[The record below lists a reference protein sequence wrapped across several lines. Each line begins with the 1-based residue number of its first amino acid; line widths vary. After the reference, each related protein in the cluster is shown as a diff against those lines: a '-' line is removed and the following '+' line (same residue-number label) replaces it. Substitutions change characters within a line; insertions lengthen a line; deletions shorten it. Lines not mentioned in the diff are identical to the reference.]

1 MTAGRRQVGFR
12 GRLLIAMLMLVLGT
26 SFSIAAAFMV
36 STFQEEES
44 RAHERLNV
52 AGDVVQEVLAR
63 RAAILFTSLT
73 VLVEDFGF
81 KSAIATQNEPTMRS
95 MLENHSQRFNSSLAI
110 VTDRAGNIL
119 ANLQGLPPGA
129 ALPFPQLI
137 EEANRTG
144 AATALITWDDQAYQ
158 ALMVPVQAPGLK
170 AWLVMGIALNDAF
183 ADTISRLTGVDIV
196 FRSVSEGAETP
207 IIYGQTVSVDQAMG
221 SANAMPANPDMIG
234 NQRYFIRTTQL
245 GKRDEAPVQALL
257 LLDRQTALS
266 AYYRLA
272 LDLLWVVIGALTVA
286 GLIALA
292 LARALGRPVLELAAF
307 AGSIGDGKATAPPG
321 IRARG
326 ELQTLEQS
334 LEAMQQRISHREH
347 RIRHDA
353 NHDSLTGLPNRR
365 AMERQ
370 VRQQLADGQQG
381 WLLSLSITGLKEISE
396 TLGFEF
402 GDNVLI
408 ASGLRL
414 RGIVPADQMLARTGG
429 NEFMV
434 VAPNTDE
441 TAIHNTLADIR
452 TALENAVT
460 ISDTPVSVELA
471 AALLEL
477 PEHAHTVDDVRR
489 RTSLTLDRARKHETR
504 TATYL
509 EGGEE
514 HHLRELRIIRDL
526 QQAMANREIRMVY
539 QPKIRFDTATLTQ
552 VEALVRWQHPE
563 LGFLNPEEFIQLA
576 ERSGQIHQLTD
587 YIIRSVERDGRDWY
601 GRGMPK
607 IGVAINLSTL
617 DLTNANL
624 PALINTIFAD
634 WPRPLNMLT
643 FEITE
648 TAAMVDMQA
657 SARTLER
664 LRQLGA
670 KLSVDDFGT
679 GYSSLAQMRQLPV
692 QELKIDKSF
701 VMKLDSTPQDQL
713 IVKSTVDMA
722 HGLGL
727 TVVAEGIENEG
738 SWRLLQSW
746 GCEMAQGY
754 FLGRPMSPEGLVD
767 WHVEFQQKSGGLR
780 AAIPQTQ

>member
-1 MTAGRRQVGFR
+1 MISGRRVGFR
-12 GRLLIAMLMLVLGT
+12 GRLLIAMMVLVLGT
-26 SFSIAAAFMV
+26 SLSIAAAFML

-52 AGDVVQEVLAR
+52 AADVVQEVLER
-63 RAAILFTSLT
+63 RAAILFTSLN

-81 KSAIATQNEPTMRS
+81 KSAIATQDEPTMHS
-95 MLENHSQRFNSSLAI
+95 MLENHGQRFNSSLAI

-119 ANLQGLPPGA
+119 ANLQGLPSGSP
-129 ALPFPQLI
+129 LPFPRLI
-137 EEANRTG
+137 GEANQTG
-144 AATALITWDDQAYQ
+144 AATALITWSDRAYQ

-170 AWLVMGIALNDAF
+170 AWLVMGIALDDSF
-183 ADTISRLTGVDIV
+183 ADTISRLTGVDVI
-196 FRSVSEGAETP
+196 FRSASEAGDTP
-207 IIYGQTVSVDQAMG
+207 TIYGRTVTADQLIG
-221 SANAMPANPDMIG
+221 SADAMPVDTDMIG
-234 NQRYFIRTTQL
+234 NQRYFVRTAQL
-245 GKRDEAPVQALL
+245 GERESAPVQALL
-257 LLDRQTALS
+257 LLDRKTALS

-272 LDLLWVVIGALTVA
+272 LSLLWVVIGALVVA

-292 LARALGRPVLELAAF
+292 LARALGRPVLELAGF
-307 AGSIGDGKATAPPG
+307 AGTIGEGNQATPPG
-321 IRARG
+321 IRTRG

-334 LEAMQQRISHREH
+334 LVSMQQRISHREH

-370 VRQQLADGQQG
+370 VRQQLAQGQQG

-414 RGIVPADQMLARTGG
+414 RGIIPSHQMIARTGG

-434 VAPNTDE
+434 VAPDTDE
-441 TAIHNTLADIR
+441 ITIQNTLSDIR
-452 TALENAVT
+452 AALENSVT
-460 ISDTPVSVELA
+460 ISETPVSVELA
-471 AALLEL
+471 AAMLEL
-477 PEHAHTVDDVRR
+477 PVHAHTVDDVRR

-587 YIIRSVERDGRDWY
+587 YIIRSVEKDGRDWY
-601 GRGMPK
+601 ARGLPK

-624 PALINTIFAD
+624 PALISTIFAD

-727 TVVAEGIENEG
+727 TVVAEGIENED

-746 GCEMAQGY
+746 GCELAQGY
-754 FLGRPMSPEGLVD
+754 FLGRPMSPDGLVE
-767 WHVEFQQKSGGLR
+767 WHAEFLTKSAGLQ
-780 AAIPQTQ
+780 AATPVSQ

>member
-1 MTAGRRQVGFR
+1 MIAGRRVGFR
-12 GRLLIAMLMLVLGT
+12 GRLLTAMLALVLGT

-36 STFQEEES
+36 SAFQEEES

-63 RAAILFTSLT
+63 RAAILFTSLN

-81 KSAIATQNEPTMRS
+81 KSAIATQDEPTMRS
-95 MLENHSQRFNSSLAI
+95 MLENHSQRFNSPLAI
-110 VTDRAGNIL
+110 VTDRNGHIL
-119 ANLQGLPPGA
+119 ANLQGLPPGS
-129 ALPFPQLI
+129 ALPFPQLM

-144 AATALITWDDQAYQ
+144 AATALINWNDQAFQ
-158 ALMVPVQAPGLK
+158 ALMVPVQAPGLR
-170 AWLVMGIALNDAF
+170 AWLVMGQSLDDRF
-183 ADTISRLTGVDIV
+183 AETISRLTGVDVI
-196 FRSVSEGAETP
+196 FRSTSNGTGAP
-207 IIYGQTVSVDQAMG
+207 SIYGHTVTLEQAMG
-221 SANAMPANPDMIG
+221 SADVMPATTGMIG
-234 NQRYFIRTTQL
+234 NQRYFIRIAQL
-245 GKRDEAPVQALL
+245 GGQDTTPVQALL

-272 LDLLWVVIGALTVA
+272 FDLLWVVIGALTVA

-292 LARALGRPVLELAAF
+292 LARALGRPVLELAGF
-307 AGSIGDGKATAPPG
+307 AGSIGDGKAAAPPG
-321 IRARG
+321 IRTRG
-326 ELQTLEQS
+326 ELKTLEQS
-334 LEAMQQRISHREH
+334 LVSMQQRISHREH

-370 VRQQLADGQQG
+370 VRQQLANNQQG
-381 WLLSLSITGLKEISE
+381 WLLTLSITGLKEISE

-414 RGIVPADQMLARTGG
+414 RGTLPPHQMLARTGG

-434 VAPNTDE
+434 AAPDTDE
-441 TAIHNTLADIR
+441 TTIRETLAKLR
-452 TALENAVT
+452 AALESAVT
-460 ISDTPVSVELA
+460 IKDTPVSVELA

-477 PEHAHTVDDVRR
+477 PKHAHTVDDVRR
-489 RTSLTLDRARKHETR
+489 RTSLTLERARKHETR

-526 QQAMANREIRMVY
+526 QPAMANREIRMVY

-587 YIIRSVERDGRDWY
+587 YIIRSVERDGREWY
-601 GRGMPK
+601 GRGMPR

-624 PALINTIFAD
+624 PALISTIFAD

-679 GYSSLAQMRQLPV
+679 GDSSLAQMRQLPV

-727 TVVAEGIENEG
+727 TVVAEGIENED

-767 WHVEFQQKSGGLR
+767 WHVEFQQKSGGLL
-780 AAIPQTQ
+780 AAAPLIQ